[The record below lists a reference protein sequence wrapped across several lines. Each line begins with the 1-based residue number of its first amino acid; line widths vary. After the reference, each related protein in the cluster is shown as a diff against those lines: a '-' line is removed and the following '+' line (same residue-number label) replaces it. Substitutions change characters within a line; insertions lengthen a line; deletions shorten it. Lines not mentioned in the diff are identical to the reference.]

1 MSLISIVNRA
11 NPLASITNLVSD
23 TSISNSSTIKSLTS
37 QISQYIYVLTDTV
50 AGPGGFPAANANLK
64 RIDTSA
70 RTSSN
75 MSTSLGSTTVDMAVY
90 TSGNNSYFIL
100 GGTTSKISQIGDVTS
115 NYNLLNGSSTALSSK
130 YLYVK
135 PSTTTLFYTGTS
147 DSKVSNT
154 TLSVGSSP
162 NFTLTWDSGSQVNSD
177 TGVVKILSSPTSGI
191 IYYIVSAFGGT
202 SPPTFYSGGSDGT
215 GYTQV
220 TGVPFYN
227 NSTSYEVIRDAEF
240 DSSGNIWFTGL
251 VSNGPPPYTYFLK
264 KFVFDSGSSTAG
276 SVTTTSTLTNAV
288 TRGLFIEN
296 TTGSGC
302 YTSSSNAHYI
312 NPINTY

>member
-23 TSISNSSTIKSLTS
+23 TSISNSSTIISLTS

-50 AGPGGFPAANANLK
+50 AGPGGFPSANANLK
-64 RIDTSA
+64 RIDTGA

-75 MSTSLGSTTVDMAVY
+75 ISSSLGSTTVDMAVY
-90 TSGNNSYFIL
+90 KSGNNSYFIL
-100 GGTTSKISQIGDVTS
+100 GGTTVKVSQIGDVTS
-115 NYNLLNGSSTALSSK
+115 NYNLLNGSSSTLSAR
-130 YLYVK
+130 YVYVK
-135 PSTTTLFYTGTS
+135 SPKLFYTGTS

-154 TLSVGSSP
+154 TIVTGSSP
-162 NFTLTWDSGSQVNSD
+162 NFTLTWDSGSEVNSN

-202 SPPTFYSGGSDGT
+202 SPPTFFSGGSDGT

-220 TGVPFYN
+220 TGVPAYN
-227 NSTSYEVIRDAEF
+227 PMVSTYEVIRDAEF

-251 VSNGPPPYTYFLK
+251 VSNGPPPFTYFLK

-276 SVTTTSTLTNAV
+276 SVTSTSTLTNAV

-312 NPINTY
+312 VPISTY

>member
-50 AGPGGFPAANANLK
+50 AGPGGFPSANANLK

-162 NFTLTWDSGSQVNSD
+162 NFTLSWGSGSEVNSN
-177 TGVVKILSSPTSGI
+177 TGVVKILSSPTGN
-191 IYYIVSAFGGT
+191 IYYLVSAFGGT

-220 TGVPFYN
+220 TGVPFFDG
-227 NSTSYEVIRDAEF
+227 STTFDIIIDAEF
-240 DSSGNIWFTGL
+240 DSSGNVWFSGR
-251 VSNGPPPYTYFLK
+251 SGQIPPFTYFLK

-312 NPINTY
+312 VPISTY

>member
-23 TSISNSSTIKSLTS
+23 TSISNSSTIISLTS

-50 AGPGGFPAANANLK
+50 SGPGGFPSANANLK
-64 RIDTSA
+64 RIDTGA

-75 MSTSLGSTTVDMAVY
+75 ISSSLGSTTVDMAVY
-90 TSGNNSYFIL
+90 KSGNNSYFIL
-100 GGTTSKISQIGDVTS
+100 GGTTVKVSQIGDVTS
-115 NYNLLNGSSTALSSK
+115 NYNLLNGSSSTLSAR
-130 YLYVK
+130 YVYVK
-135 PSTTTLFYTGTS
+135 SPKLFYTGTS

-154 TLSVGSSP
+154 TIVTGSSP

-191 IYYIVSAFGGT
+191 IYYVVSAFGGT

-215 GYTQV
+215 GFTQV
-220 TGVPFYN
+220 TGVPFFDG
-227 NSTSYEVIRDAEF
+227 STTFDIINDAEF
-240 DSSGNIWFTGL
+240 DSSGNVWFSGRSGQT
-251 VSNGPPPYTYFLK
+251 PPFTYFLK
-264 KFVFDSGSSTAG
+264 KFVFNSGSSTAG
-276 SVTTTSTLTNAV
+276 SVTSTSTLTNAV

-312 NPINTY
+312 VPISTY